1 MINERKLA
9 WKYLCK
15 KKSRSLATLFAISL
29 AVFIIFL
36 SENLIMSAFYTSKN
50 TELKNEGNHIAYLE
64 GMSIEQIAE
73 LEKDGVVVCTLEN
86 SIYFDGKIGTDSIRG
101 SFEFYYFEDF
111 SKFPFYYEIT
121 KGKTPEQPG
130 EIMLNEE
137 WKYYLGEDF
146 EIGDSITVQLTAREL
161 GIENDQQ
168 NMEEEEEVF
177 TKTYT
182 LAGYYRCSNYSW
194 LGGWDERVVLVK
206 DDPRNSE
213 NTYRVYITSEEEGIE
228 DLESLEGFEE
238 KEDWARSLGDTYG
251 AKVEVN
257 PLFEKSQSEDAYLVY
272 CLVLIFATFIGGFA
286 AIVIRNSFV
295 ISVVERT
302 RDYGMLRCI
311 GASKKQIRKI
321 AFYEALILGVAG
333 EVIGILFS
341 YLFLYLGI
349 GIGKRYLSFLE
360 EFQLVHRPLLMIA
373 TCLIILAIVLVALL
387 EPTRQINALNPL
399 NALRNQK
406 DVKKERFRAG
416 RKMGW
421 LIEKIFGVEGAYAY
435 KNLSRNRRR
444 FITTTASCVV
454 GVTFFIGI
462 NAASS
467 NVVQLVEETMIAS
480 PGYNT
485 VLYVHPR
492 EMDLEDSIEKELESI
507 KGVSDVVFCYEYG
520 FMIDNES
527 LKRKDTGRGIRVIT
541 VVALDEEK
549 YPIEKNSVEKG
560 SVGGLKPGECYVIN
574 WECDNMTG
582 ERIEI
587 SDVSIGDKIELHEF
601 ALEEDESVEKPISEF
616 EVKAVLKEQPFEY
629 AYSSSPTIVVSKEG
643 FQALCEEQ
651 DMCFDEY
658 GEIHLKMDEDC
669 DTSKVHELA
678 LKYGML
684 FYDSMEDMRAEVE
697 TGKMIQLVANALLI
711 LVALVCSANLF
722 NSMESNHILRENER
736 KIMRTVGMSLR
747 QYRKMILLEGMLSVM
762 IALILGTALGLGF
775 GYGIYSLMALTE
787 TKLKFTVPVGSIV
800 VAGVGLMLL
809 TMFSSLGGM
818 KKEA

>member
-36 SENLIMSAFYTSKN
+36 SENLIMGAFYTSKN
-50 TELKNEGNHIAYLE
+50 TDLKRVGNHIAYLE

-73 LEKDGVVVCTLEN
+73 LEKDGAVVCALEN
-86 SIYFDGKIGTDSIRG
+86 SIYFDGKIGTDAIKG
-101 SFEFYYFEDF
+101 YFEFYYFEDF

-121 KGKTPEQPG
+121 EGKTPEQPG

-182 LAGYYRCSNYSW
+182 LAGYYRCPDYSW
-194 LGGWDERVVLVK
+194 LGGWEERVVLVK

-251 AKVEVN
+251 AEVEVN

-272 CLVLIFATFIGGFA
+272 CLVLIFAAFIGGFA

-295 ISVVERT
+295 ISIVERT

-311 GASKKQIRKI
+311 GASKRQIRKI

-435 KNLSRNRRR
+435 KNLSRNHKK

-747 QYRKMILLEGMLSVM
+747 QYRKMILLEGMLSVI

-775 GYGIYSLMALTE
+775 GYGIYSLMVLSE

-800 VAGVGLMLL
+800 LAGVGLMLL
-809 TMFSSLGGM
+809 TMLSSLGGM